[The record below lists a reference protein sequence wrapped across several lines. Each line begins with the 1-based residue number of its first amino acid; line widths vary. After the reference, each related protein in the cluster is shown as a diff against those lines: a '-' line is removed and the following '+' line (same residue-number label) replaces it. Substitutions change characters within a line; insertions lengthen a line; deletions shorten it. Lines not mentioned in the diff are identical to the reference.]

1 MKIISSDN
9 LEQIL
14 DGLNLTYMSQ
24 YLRKFAPLGFFPDGH
39 PIDYDSLKA
48 FDPIQ
53 DFVSEYPGNKST
65 LLMNY
70 GDFLKFGWTLF
81 CLSIKNIENTV
92 LCVNYAWLAYFSTSL
107 GVVNHPE
114 VVLQCKFLRLQI
126 MSWIANDIPEMLR
139 EMKDNNET
147 DISENDALSM
157 LFMSDIYC
165 TESVRCEEKWCIDI
179 RRQCKEFEPD
189 YVHMTKDEIINKGIE
204 IHQAL
209 KIHLVQ
215 YFNKMEF

>member
-1 MKIISSDN
+1 MNIISNNDF
-9 LEQIL
+9 EQVL
-14 DGLNLTYMSQ
+14 DKLKLTYMSQ
-24 YLRKFAPLGFFPDGH
+24 YLRKFAPLDFFPEGY

-48 FDPIQ
+48 LDDIQ
-53 DFVSEYPGNKST
+53 EFVSEYPGNKSM
-65 LLMNY
+65 LLMDY

-92 LCVNYAWLAYFSTSL
+92 LCVNYAWLAYFSASL
-107 GVVNHPE
+107 GVVHHPE
-114 VVLQCKFLRLQI
+114 VIQQCKFLRLQI
-126 MSWIANDIPEMLR
+126 MSWIANDIPEMLK
-139 EMKDNNET
+139 EMKVNNQI
-147 DISENDALSM
+147 DIPEDIALSM

-165 TESVRCEEKWCIDI
+165 TESVKCEEEWCINI

-189 YVHMTKDEIINKGIE
+189 YARMTKDEIINKGIE

-215 YFNKMEF
+215 YFNYMEF